1 VVSVGGCSES
11 TTAPRCAA
19 TCVTRKTYAFVNW
32 SQVFSN
38 QNIGTVSSQSAAV
51 ATIAAMI
58 TPALLLL
65 GSASLVASALVRM
78 ARIVDRARILAAVVH
93 DGTLDKMGVTTD
105 RMRVWLESHAKRA
118 LCAERSIRL
127 LYSAIVVFIATCLS
141 IAVDRATGDILNWFP
156 VALAVAGT
164 VLLLAGGVYMV
175 MESRLSG
182 EQIADEIRNAL
193 SRLQQT
199 KA

>member
-1 VVSVGGCSES
+1 MGN
-11 TTAPRCAA
+11 A
-19 TCVTRKTYAFVNW
+19 
-32 SQVFSN
+32 
-38 QNIGTVSSQSAAV
+38 SSQSAAV

-105 RMRVWLESHAKRA
+105 QLVVWLESHAKRA
-118 LCAERSIRL
+118 HCAERSIRL

-141 IAVDRATGDILNWFP
+141 IALDRATGDILKWFP

-199 KA
+199 KK

>member
-1 VVSVGGCSES
+1 MGN
-11 TTAPRCAA
+11 A
-19 TCVTRKTYAFVNW
+19 
-32 SQVFSN
+32 
-38 QNIGTVSSQSAAV
+38 SSQSAAV

-93 DGTLDKMGVTTD
+93 DGTLDKMGVTSD
-105 RMRVWLESHAKRA
+105 QLVVWLESHAKRA
-118 LCAERSIRL
+118 HCAERSIRL

-141 IAVDRATGDILNWFP
+141 IALDRATGDILKWFP

-199 KA
+199 KK

>member
-1 VVSVGGCSES
+1 MG
-11 TTAPRCAA
+11 
-19 TCVTRKTYAFVNW
+19 N
-32 SQVFSN
+32 
-38 QNIGTVSSQSAAV
+38 VSSQSAAV

-93 DGTLDKMGVTTD
+93 DGTLDKIGVTTVQ
-105 RMRVWLESHAKRA
+105 MRVWLESHAKRA

-141 IAVDRATGDILNWFP
+141 IAVDRVTDNILNWFP